1 MRVRCRAIADY
12 RSNAVGLLE
21 LECTPEG
28 LRIALCGVSSYR
40 EGYAPGLPVHAS
52 DTLVPWPS
60 VYATRVGDESL
71 LLSVDAQRLPLNRF
85 LLGDFSEPPP
95 PAPMGLSRWP
105 RALAASSLGAG
116 LIAIGVG
123 LSRAG
128 ALPHPRALGTL
139 GMAAALV
146 ALVLGALV
154 IVSRA
159 APRRSAAELLRELSH
174 ELALHL
180 TNHIAVEISLPPP
193 RTFAAHELASFLPR
207 SVVGIA
213 VTLAATTLA
222 AIVGSSAARP
232 GPAAGSLASSH
243 PALLPTADDAE
254 LARAS
259 GTARP
264 PLPTPRSAAPL
275 TSTRA
280 SEAGSGAAGLD
291 SPCECERDESLPWRE
306 PLPRLSPL
314 VLAQSRREH
323 DGHHH
328 TQLEVAL
335 VNDGAEDVAALHLS
349 VVFFEEGSGARAG
362 QWQTGERPL
371 YFAGP
376 LAPGHLAKWHVEGRG
391 TSFDIIAPD
400 HDTLAANGSNAAPA
414 EAFAA
419 LAREGPRAVRLHAT
433 RLLAFLGDARAE
445 GAARSLRSTASPAES
460 DYLDRIAAP
469 PRDVAA
475 CRVDVS
481 PESSGEWR
489 LEACL
494 FNRSA
499 QPRAGLGVRWLAFD
513 AALDLRQPGARM
525 PGILAEHTVH
535 IDALL
540 APRSGRM
547 FSLSAPLPLE
557 PGVVPRAFEVVV
569 DREENLP

>member
-12 RSNAVGLLE
+12 RSNAVGPLE
-21 LECTPEG
+21 LECTAEG
-28 LRIALCGVSSYR
+28 LCIALRGVSSYR
-40 EGYAPGLPVHAS
+40 EGYAPGMPVHAG

-60 VYATRVGDESL
+60 VYATRIGDESL

-95 PAPMGLSRWP
+95 PAPLGLSLAQRT
-105 RALAASSLGAG
+105 LAAGLLGAG

-146 ALVLGALV
+146 ALVLGVLV
-154 IVSRA
+154 LVSRA

-193 RTFAAHELASFLPR
+193 RPFAARNLASFLPR

-232 GPAAGSLASSH
+232 TPAAGSPASSQ
-243 PALLPTADDAE
+243 PALLPDTDDAE
-254 LARAS
+254 IARAT
-259 GTARP
+259 GAARLSLIP
-264 PLPTPRSAAPL
+264 QKAAPL
-275 TSTRA
+275 ALARTSG
-280 SEAGSGAAGLD
+280 AGGAAGLG
-291 SPCECERDESLPWRE
+291 SPCECERDESLAWRD
-306 PLPRLSPL
+306 PMPRLSPL

-328 TQLEVAL
+328 TQLELVL
-335 VNDGAEDVAALHLS
+335 VNDGAEEVASIHLS
-349 VVFFEEGSGARAG
+349 VVFFEEGTGARAG

-376 LAPGHLAKWHVEGRG
+376 LAPGHLARWHVEGRG

-400 HDTLAANGSNAAPA
+400 HDALAANGSNAAPA
-414 EAFAA
+414 DAFAA
-419 LAREGPRAVRLHAT
+419 LAGEGPRAVRLHAT

-445 GAARSLRSTASPAES
+445 GAARSLRATASPAES
-460 DYLDRIAAP
+460 DFLDRIALP
-469 PRDVAA
+469 QNGVAT
-475 CRVDVS
+475 CRVDVR
-481 PESSGEWR
+481 PEGSGEWR
-489 LEACL
+489 LDACL

-499 QPRAGLGVRWLAFD
+499 QPRTALDVHWLAFD
-513 AALDLRQPGARM
+513 AALDLRQPGTRM
-525 PGILAEHTVH
+525 PSVLAEHTMH
-535 IDALL
+535 LDAAL
-540 APRSGRM
+540 APRSGRW

-569 DREENLP
+569 DREETLP